1 MRGWMCGSV
10 LLLSLLGRPAWAVR
24 TVQVDQV
31 LVLRLEANTPAAVI
45 YPELM
50 VDTICGYG
58 DATMEM
64 KAKGPNVYLVPKQ
77 VPEGFAGHV
86 FAVGESGEV
95 YVIHFKVASPS
106 DDKVYVIHPPAAAST
121 KAVPLDPPTLLQYL
135 YAGHPIPGEQ
145 PGDLAAP
152 ALTDGRL
159 TFLEMQS
166 VRVQGWYGA
175 LVRVRNASPQPLVL
189 DMRAGFVGE
198 IPVTSV
204 LLSALA
210 WPPRVQP
217 LLLAAKQELLP
228 PEMET
233 TIVVVLER
241 IP

>member
-1 MRGWMCGSV
+1 MRRWMRGSV
-10 LLLSLLGRPAWAVR
+10 LLLSLLGSPAWAVR
-24 TVQVDQV
+24 TVQVDQP
-31 LVLRLEANTPAAVI
+31 LVLRLESNQPTSVV
-45 YPELM
+45 YPELL
-50 VDTICGYG
+50 VDTTSGYP
-58 DATMEM
+58 DTLEV
-64 KAKGPNVYLVPKQ
+64 KSKGPNVYVVPKN
-77 VPEGFAGHV
+77 VPEHFAGRF
-86 FAVGESGEV
+86 FATGESGEV
-95 YVIHFKVASPS
+95 YVIHFKMGTPS
-106 DDKVYVIHPPAAAST
+106 DDKVYVIHPPAATST

-175 LVRVRNASPQPLVL
+175 LVRVRNTSPQPLVL
-189 DMRAGFVGE
+189 DMRAGFGGE

-217 LLLAAKQELLP
+217 LLLTAKQELLP
-228 PEMET
+228 PDMET

-241 IP
+241 TP